1 MKADNA
7 VDPVE
12 TQFMAQDFEKE
23 QKKLSKPY
31 DVSSKL
37 AIIYISAY
45 SNSNSA
51 KPPKG
56 FKLCGYS

>member
-1 MKADNA
+1 MMKADNV

-12 TQFMAQDFEKE
+12 AQFMAQDFEKE

-37 AIIYISAY
+37 GKFIWSNPYESVSLTEIIL
-45 SNSNSA
+45 
-51 KPPKG
+51 
-56 FKLCGYS
+56 FL